1 MLNFKDGDTTPQEIL
16 SIIVITLSTLT
27 STTLNPLVYRYSTSR
42 PRSIATSLFRVL
54 SIVDLTTSILL
65 PVHIFT
71 TALLSE
77 PHPEGLPGQ
86 FECAGAGWWNCLGLQ
101 VSVFQKARSVG
112 VLALLVSSLLVTSVM
127 AICRWAQ
134 IVYPF
139 KNITFR
145 SVAVLLA
152 AGLLVSVAMQV
163 YSLFIS
169 NRPVVWVVQ
178 IMTAWTDDAFNFH
191 SKTGG
196 QCRLLQI
203 SLVFSVSLLFQLFG
217 LIASV
222 LTIREIVSR
231 RVVLIGAESKQST
244 RKGTIKIIAT
254 NFGNFLFVV
263 IHIIT
268 FIVQFNSTKTVLN
281 DHEIT
286 VNSSSEAWMNF
297 SFGYIF
303 PIMLSALNPVIFLI
317 FTPKALNYLP
327 WSNKIGEL
335 GNGSERLSVQMQT
348 KLTPLQ
354 RIRKEAG
361 NLDRSSSPSPR
372 SSPISNNFVK
382 RTNNCTRL

>member
-1 MLNFKDGDTTPQEIL
+1 MLNFKDEDTPLQEII

-27 STTLNPLVYRYSTSR
+27 SSTLNPIVYRYSTSR

-65 PVHIFT
+65 PLHIFT

-77 PHPEGLPGQ
+77 PRPEGLPGQ
-86 FECAGAGWWNCLGLQ
+86 FECAGTGWWNCLGLQ
-101 VSVFQKARSVG
+101 VSVFQKVRSVG

-134 IVYPF
+134 IVHPF

-145 SVAVLLA
+145 SVAGFLA
-152 AGLLVSVAMQV
+152 AGLLVSVAMQF

-178 IMTAWTDDAFNFH
+178 IMTAWTDDAFNFY
-191 SKTGG
+191 SQTGG

-222 LTIREIVSR
+222 LTIREIISR

-263 IHIIT
+263 IHVIT
-268 FIVQFNSTKTVLN
+268 FIVQFNSTKTIVVL
-281 DHEIT
+281 
-286 VNSSSEAWMNF
+286 
-297 SFGYIF
+297 
-303 PIMLSALNPVIFLI
+303 
-317 FTPKALNYLP
+317 
-327 WSNKIGEL
+327 
-335 GNGSERLSVQMQT
+335 
-348 KLTPLQ
+348 
-354 RIRKEAG
+354 
-361 NLDRSSSPSPR
+361 
-372 SSPISNNFVK
+372 
-382 RTNNCTRL
+382 